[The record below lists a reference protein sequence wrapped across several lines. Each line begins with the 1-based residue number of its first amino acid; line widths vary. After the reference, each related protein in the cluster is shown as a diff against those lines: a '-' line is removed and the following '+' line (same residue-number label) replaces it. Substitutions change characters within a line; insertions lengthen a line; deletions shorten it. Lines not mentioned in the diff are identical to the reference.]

1 MFPRNSFGIPWKH
14 LTVLTDA
21 FDLKLLHSLNHKLL
35 TFCFKSRFGTN
46 EMTLYPSLVL
56 VHNLVQH

>member
-21 FDLKLLHSLNHKLL
+21 FDLKLLHSLSAVYLDRDASKLNAQGL
-35 TFCFKSRFGTN
+35 KICYKSGGG
-46 EMTLYPSLVL
+46 EYK
-56 VHNLVQH
+56 

>member
-21 FDLKLLHSLNHKLL
+21 FDLKLLHSLNAHDQK
-35 TFCFKSRFGTN
+35 CQKS
-46 EMTLYPSLVL
+46 
-56 VHNLVQH
+56 